1 VKPSR
6 GARGVLRGAALGLL
20 GAALV
25 AVVVAAAVWPLWY
38 LATAHTTAYT
48 ILALGGLGAAAAW
61 GVIMKA
67 RRKAAESP
75 ATRADS

>member
-1 VKPSR
+1 LRPSR

-25 AVVVAAAVWPLWY
+25 IVAVAAAVWPLWY
-38 LATAHTTAYT
+38 LATAHTTVYT
-48 ILALGGLGAAAAW
+48 ALALVGLAAAATW
-61 GVIMKA
+61 GVVTRA

-75 ATRADS
+75 AGRADS

>member
-1 VKPSR
+1 M
-6 GARGVLRGAALGLL
+6 GLL

-25 AVVVAAAVWPLWY
+25 VAAVAAAVWPLWY

-48 ILALGGLGAAAAW
+48 VLALVGLGAAAAW
-61 GVIMKA
+61 GVIMKV

-75 ATRADS
+75 AGRADS